1 MPMNYYFVTPATRCL
16 LRCGR
21 AFITIAGMS
30 DSIDTPDKPLHRLKT
45 GAFARRF
52 ELSKLSLRYGSRALR
67 QNLRERVSGDDDE
80 ALAKR
85 RENIDFFVSEL
96 GRLKGSVVK
105 IGQMMATYGDYM
117 MPPEVADALHNLED
131 NTPPMAWEVIEK
143 ALHKELG
150 AEALSALDIDHQ
162 PLAAASLGQ
171 VHRARLRATGE
182 ALCIKVQYPGV
193 EDTIDADF
201 NAVLR
206 LLKVSRLMSSTRNI
220 DDWFGDI
227 RLLLHKEVDYEQE
240 RSDLDF
246 VGESLAGD
254 ERFVV
259 PKSYP
264 EFSTRRV
271 LTMSYEAAESVNSA
285 AVAALP
291 QARRDRLGSAVLDVF
306 LTELFEWR
314 RMQTDPNFGNF
325 RVRIDTN
332 GECDQLLLLDFGAM
346 RVLPDTFANEFCAM
360 MVAAYLRDRET
371 FLAKS
376 ISLGFMKA
384 HFPQTVL
391 DNFVDIGIDIAEPLR
406 TPDERVPASAIN
418 VSGQYHWRQS
428 GLPKR
433 IAKRA
438 VAASIS
444 KYFALP
450 PKDFLYVMRKLMGI
464 YALISLFDAQFTAD
478 TALLKYLPKAPTTP

>member
-1 MPMNYYFVTPATRCL
+1 
-16 LRCGR
+16 
-21 AFITIAGMS
+21 MS
-30 DSIDTPDKPLHRLKT
+30 TQPPDKPLHQLKT
-45 GAFARRF
+45 GAFSRRLA
-52 ELSKLSLRYGSRALR
+52 LSTLGLRYGSRALR
-67 QNLRERVSGDDDE
+67 QSMWQRVSGNDDA

-85 RENIDFFVSEL
+85 TENIDFFVSEL

-131 NTPPMAWEVIEK
+131 NTQAMAWPVIAK
-143 ALHKELG
+143 VLQKELG
-150 AEALSALDIDHQ
+150 ANVLAELEIDPE

-171 VHRARLRATGE
+171 VHRAVLRKSGE

-206 LLKVSRLMSSTRNI
+206 LLKISRLLSSTRNI

-240 RSDLDF
+240 RRDLDF
-246 VGESLAGD
+246 VGKSLAGD
-254 ERFVV
+254 DRFVV

-264 EFSTRRV
+264 AFSTRRV
-271 LTMSYEAAESVNSA
+271 LTMSYEAADSVNSA
-285 AVAALP
+285 AVAALA

-306 LTELFEWR
+306 LTELFQWR

-325 RVRIDTN
+325 RVRIDPK
-332 GECDQLLLLDFGAM
+332 GQSDKLVLLDFGAM
-346 RVLPDTFANEFCAM
+346 RMLPDTFANEFCAM
-360 MVAAYLRDRET
+360 MIAAYQRDRPQ

-376 ISLGFMKA
+376 LSLGFMKV

-406 TPDERVPASAIN
+406 TPDASVPACAVN
-418 VSGQYHWRQS
+418 ANGQYHWRDS

-438 VAASIS
+438 IAASIS

-450 PKDFLYVMRKLMGI
+450 PKDFLYVMRKLMGV
-464 YALISLFDAQFTAD
+464 YALISLLDAQFTAD
-478 TALLKYLPKAPTTP
+478 TALLKYLPQNEK

>member
-1 MPMNYYFVTPATRCL
+1 MN
-16 LRCGR
+16 
-21 AFITIAGMS
+21 
-30 DSIDTPDKPLHRLKT
+30 DSNIPPDKPLHRLKT
-45 GAFARRF
+45 GALSRRL
-52 ELSKLSLRYGSRALR
+52 ELSKLGLRYGSRALR
-67 QNLRERVSGDDDE
+67 QSVWARISGDNDG

-105 IGQMMATYGDYM
+105 IGQMMATYSDYM
-117 MPPEVADALHNLED
+117 MPPEVAEALHNLED
-131 NTPPMAWEVIEK
+131 NTPPMAWAVIEK
-143 ALHKELG
+143 ALHNELG
-150 AEALSALDIDHQ
+150 AEALSAMDIDHR

-182 ALCIKVQYPGV
+182 QLCIKVQYPGV
-193 EDTIDADF
+193 EETIDADF

-206 LLKVSRLMSSTRNI
+206 LLKVSRLLSSTRNI
-220 DDWFGDI
+220 EDWFGDI

-240 RSDLDF
+240 RRDLDF
-246 VGESLAGD
+246 VGKSLAAD

-271 LTMSYEAAESVNSA
+271 LTMSYEAADSVNST
-285 AVAALP
+285 AVANLP

-306 LTELFEWR
+306 LTELFSWR

-325 RVRIDTN
+325 RVRIDPIGN
-332 GECDQLLLLDFGAM
+332 CDQLLLLDFGAM
-346 RVLPDTFANEFCAM
+346 RTLPDEFANEFCAM
-360 MVAAYLRDRET
+360 MVAAYQRDNT
-371 FLAKS
+371 VFLQKS

-384 HFPQTVL
+384 HFPKAVL

-406 TPDERVPASAIN
+406 TPDEHVPACAVN
-418 VSGQYHWRQS
+418 ASGQYHWRQS

-438 VAASIS
+438 AAASIS

-478 TALLKYLPKAPTTP
+478 TALLKYLPAAPPSPGRQQ

>member
-1 MPMNYYFVTPATRCL
+1 
-16 LRCGR
+16 
-21 AFITIAGMS
+21 MS
-30 DSIDTPDKPLHRLKT
+30 DSNTPPDKPLHRLKT
-45 GAFARRF
+45 GALSRRL
-52 ELSKLSLRYGSRALR
+52 ELSKLGLRYGSRALR
-67 QNLRERVSGDDDE
+67 QNLWERISGDSDE

-117 MPPEVADALHNLED
+117 MPPEVAEALHNLED
-131 NTPPMAWEVIEK
+131 NTPPMAWAVIEQ

-150 AEALSALDIDHQ
+150 AEALSALDIDRQ

-182 ALCIKVQYPGV
+182 QLCIKVQYPGV
-193 EDTIDADF
+193 EETIDADF

-206 LLKVSRLMSSTRNI
+206 LLKVSRLLSSTRNI

-240 RSDLDF
+240 RRDLDF
-246 VGESLAGD
+246 VGKSLAAD

-271 LTMSYEAAESVNSA
+271 LTMSYEAADSVNST
-285 AVAALP
+285 AVANLP

-306 LTELFEWR
+306 LTELFTWR

-325 RVRIDTN
+325 RVRIDPIGN
-332 GECDQLLLLDFGAM
+332 RDQLLLLDFGAM
-346 RVLPDTFANEFCAM
+346 RMLPDEFANEFCAM
-360 MVAAYLRDRET
+360 MVAAYQRDSAV
-371 FLAKS
+371 FLQKS

-384 HFPQTVL
+384 HFPQAVL

-406 TPDERVPASAIN
+406 TPDEHVPAYAVN
-418 VSGQYHWRQS
+418 EHGQYHWRQS

-478 TALLKYLPKAPTTP
+478 TALLKYLPAASPPPER